1 MCDLVQNLT
10 SVIQSKTLAYLKALS
25 RNNNRDWFEAHKAQ
39 YLEAKTDFE
48 NFISQVIVQLSKAE
62 PRYKGLEAKKCIF
75 RIYRDVRF
83 SKDKSP
89 YKTHLAAY
97 FHTGTKQNEGAGF
110 YIHIKPGNSFIGGG
124 RYVPDAA
131 SLRKIR
137 QEIDY
142 NTEEFKKI
150 ISNKNFKKQFSEL
163 QNIKLKTA
171 PRDYPKDHPDI
182 ELLKYTSF
190 IVSKPMTDATVT
202 GKQLMKEVTASFS
215 TMKPLLDF
223 LNRATD

>member
-1 MCDLVQNLT
+1 MIQATTLT
-10 SVIQSKTLAYLKALS
+10 FLKALS
-25 RNNNRDWFEAHKAQ
+25 RHNNRDWFEAHKAQ
-39 YLEAKTDFE
+39 YIEAKADFE
-48 NFISQVIVQLSKAE
+48 NFISQVIVQLSKTE
-62 PRYKGLEAKKCIF
+62 PRYKDLEAKRCIF

-89 YKTHLAAY
+89 YKTHFGAY
-97 FHTGTKQNEGAGF
+97 FNPGTKASELAGL
-110 YIHIKPGNSFIGGG
+110 YIHICPGKSFIGGG
-124 RYVPDAA
+124 RYMPDAA

-142 NTEEFKKI
+142 NTDEFKKI
-150 ISNKNFKKQFSEL
+150 INNKKFKKQFSSLED
-163 QNIKLKTA
+163 IKLKTA

-190 IVSKPMTDATVT
+190 IVSKPLTDATVT
-202 GKQLMKEVTASFS
+202 GKQLMKEVTTTFS

-223 LNRATD
+223 LNRALD